1 MAAIPRIAESVRVK
15 VERSLRARAI
25 LVAFGLRR
33 DGFSL
38 ILRSP
43 RAPRSAEF
51 RANFACEGF
60 LWRSS
65 SFRSDFSTIFGVFA
79 SNRVDFRVSEAPA
92 WSPA

>member
-43 RAPRSAEF
+43 RAPRSAD
-51 RANFACEGF
+51 AAHP
-60 LWRSS
+60 
-65 SFRSDFSTIFGVFA
+65 
-79 SNRVDFRVSEAPA
+79 RVSPRR
-92 WSPA
+92 SPCELRVRGIFVAF